1 MNTRQ
6 ALTFLGILGIARV
19 VWLSIQG
26 VSPQEAYYS
35 MCGDRLAAAFFD
47 GPPGTA
53 FLLHC
58 LSVAT
63 AGSLEL
69 ARLAWPVIALLASW
83 LAYLLART
91 LRGEVAAGWT
101 IAILNA
107 LPVFN
112 EHATNPG
119 PAMPAL
125 ALVLAGILA
134 AQSAREGRW
143 MDWAMAALFFSLA
156 ALFRYEAVLVPLGF
170 ALALLAP
177 VFRKKTPDLR
187 ALAPLVLFPIAA
199 LWFPLAWNSK
209 FEWIPIAGGTL
220 QTLWTPRPW
229 LWGGEFLAYIREF
242 SFPAAFVLPAA
253 LVLLAATASKDLQ
266 NRFLLCACAPA
277 AVWALCHAVLGRGL
291 SGGAWLACVPLVVAA
306 ASAGIRF
313 RWMAAAGSI
322 VVAVALFSTL
332 VHLREAGLMRAVW
345 SSIAQQVH
353 QATREMPAS
362 EGGGFLVAENAAQ
375 ASILSTFF
383 KSASP
388 TSYPPVFVHE
398 SPALTSQ
405 FGIWPSYADFIETDR
420 PADEF
425 FQEQKGVN
433 PFVGRNALYLGS
445 ELPQT
450 IKGAFGQVTPL
461 RRLKLPDG
469 TPLTIFLCLDYQTLP
484 L

>member
-26 VSPQEAYYS
+26 ISPQEAYYA
-35 MCGDRLAAAFFD
+35 MCGDRLAPAFFD

-58 LSVAT
+58 LSIAT
-63 AGSLEL
+63 AGSLEI
-69 ARLAWPVIALLASW
+69 ARLAWPVLALLASW

-91 LRGEVAAGWT
+91 LYGETVAGWT
-101 IAILNA
+101 IAALNA

-119 PAMPAL
+119 PAMPTL

-134 AQSAREGRW
+134 AQSAREGRRT
-143 MDWAMAALFFSLA
+143 DWTIAALFFSLA
-156 ALFRYEAVLVPLGF
+156 ALFRYEAVLVPFGF
-170 ALALLAP
+170 AVALLIP
-177 VFRKKTPDLR
+177 VFRKKTPDLL
-187 ALAPLVLFPIAA
+187 ALAPLVFLPIAA
-199 LWFPLAWNSK
+199 LWFPLLWNSK
-209 FEWIPIAGGTL
+209 LEWIPIAGGTL
-220 QTLWTPRPW
+220 QTLWTPRPSF
-229 LWGGEFLAYIREF
+229 WGTEFLAYMREF
-242 SFPAAFVLPAA
+242 SFPSAIL
-253 LVLLAATASKDLQ
+253 LLAGLVVLGITARKNPAS
-266 NRFLLCACAPA
+266 RFLLCACAPA
-277 AVWALCHAVLGRGL
+277 AIWALYHAVLGRGL
-291 SGGAWLACVPLVVAA
+291 SSGAWLACVPLLMVVASIA
-306 ASAGIRF
+306 IRS
-313 RWMAAAGSI
+313 RWMPTAGSI
-322 VVAVALFSTL
+322 VIAVALFSTL

-353 QATREMPAS
+353 ETTREMPAS

-383 KSASP
+383 KSAAP
-388 TSYPPVFVHE
+388 TNYPPVFVHE

-433 PFVGRNALYLGS
+433 PFIGRNALYLGS

-450 IKGAFGQVTPL
+450 IKGAFVEVTPL

-469 TPLTIFLCLDYQTLP
+469 SPLTIFLCIDYQTLP

>member
-26 VSPQEAYYS
+26 ISPQEAYYS

-53 FLLHC
+53 FLFHC
-58 LSVAT
+58 LSIAT
-63 AGSLEL
+63 AGSLEI
-69 ARLAWPVIALLASW
+69 ARLAWPVLALLASW

-91 LRGEVAAGWT
+91 LYGETAAGWT
-101 IAILNA
+101 IVLLNA

-119 PAMPAL
+119 PAMPTL

-134 AQSAREGRW
+134 AQSAREGRRS
-143 MDWAMAALFFSLA
+143 DWIIAALFFSLA
-156 ALFRYEAVLVPLGF
+156 ALFRYEAVLIPLGF
-170 ALALLAP
+170 AIALLIP
-177 VFRKKTPDLR
+177 VLGKKTPDIF
-187 ALAPLVLFPIAA
+187 ALAPLVVLPVAA
-199 LWFPLAWNSK
+199 LWFPMAWNSK
-209 FEWIPIAGGTL
+209 FEWIPVAGGTL
-220 QTLWTPRPW
+220 QTLWTPRPSF
-229 LWGGEFLAYIREF
+229 WGTEFLAYIREF
-242 SFPAAFVLPAA
+242 SLPAA
-253 LVLLAATASKDLQ
+253 LILAAALVVLVITAKKNPAS
-266 NRFLLCACAPA
+266 RFLLSACAPA
-277 AVWALCHAVLGRGL
+277 TVWALYHAVLGRGL
-291 SGGAWLACVPLVVAA
+291 SGGAWLACVPLLMIA
-306 ASAGIRF
+306 ASTGVRS
-313 RWMAAAGSI
+313 RWMPAAGSL
-322 VVAVALFSTL
+322 VVTVALFSTL
-332 VHLREAGLMRAVW
+332 IHLREAGLMRAVW

-353 QATREMPAS
+353 EATREMPAS

-383 KSASP
+383 KSAAP
-388 TSYPPVFVHE
+388 TNYPPVFVHE

-405 FGIWPSYADFIETDR
+405 FGIWPSYADFIETER

-433 PFVGRNALYLGS
+433 PFIGRNALYLGT

-450 IKGAFGQVTPL
+450 IKGAFAEISPL

-469 TPLTIFLCLDYQTLP
+469 TSLTIFLCLDYQTLP